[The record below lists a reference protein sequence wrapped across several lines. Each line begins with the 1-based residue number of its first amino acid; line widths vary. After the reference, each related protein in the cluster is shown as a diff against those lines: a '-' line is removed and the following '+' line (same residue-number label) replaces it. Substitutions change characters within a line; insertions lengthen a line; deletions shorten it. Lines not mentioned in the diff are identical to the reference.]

1 MRRHQVQAVTK
12 LLVLYANIVP
22 TKHLKKNMC
31 CFLENIKS
39 EDQKAM
45 PVLELLPS
53 QCQAKAVA
61 GAASENHST
70 EPENSP
76 ATIEFVKAVA
86 ASENHSIEP
95 ELSRRQRR
103 RSCLAARRGGRG
115 GGGGS
120 GGAGWEEAED

>member
-1 MRRHQVQAVTK
+1 MR
-12 LLVLYANIVP
+12 
-22 TKHLKKNMC
+22 

-86 ASENHSIEP
+86 EP

-120 GGAGWEEAED
+120 GGAGWEEEED